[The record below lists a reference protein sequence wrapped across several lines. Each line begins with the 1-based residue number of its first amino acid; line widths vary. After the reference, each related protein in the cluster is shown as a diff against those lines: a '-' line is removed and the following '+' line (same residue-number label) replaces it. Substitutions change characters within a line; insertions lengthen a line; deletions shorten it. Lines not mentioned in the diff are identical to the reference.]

1 MDRHGNYNN
10 ETLFEEITGA
20 IKVDLMCSVPLQI
33 SVLFSPSD
41 CRGSLKYN
49 YVFIYLIV
57 YTRFSKNGVQ
67 IFRSSL
73 SSIVLR
79 SLRKLMETFMKFL
92 PFLKQNMRDTE
103 TFHLH
108 SISLMSRWNNW
119 VSKEIWDAAFL

>member
-20 IKVDLMCSVPLQI
+20 IKVDLMCSVLLQI

-57 YTRFSKNGVQ
+57 YTRFSKSGVQ
-67 IFRSSL
+67 ILRSSL

-79 SLRKLMETFMKFL
+79 SLRKLIETLRMTFL
-92 PFLKQNMRDTE
+92 FLKQ
-103 TFHLH
+103 
-108 SISLMSRWNNW
+108 
-119 VSKEIWDAAFL
+119 K